1 MDAIKPKFHSESAA
15 IELRSGK
22 CRVIQVTWDDTAGID
37 TLDYYHAAFEVDGR
51 WNAEFYDI
59 DGSAVAARGSEETLE
74 FEWERCPA
82 ASENLEKFSKS
93 ELLDGIEVEVVD
105 VDVDEVPLGALCQTV
120 DERDNGIPRHWKH
133 WRII

>member
-1 MDAIKPKFHSESAA
+1 MDATKPKSHSESAA

-22 CRVIQVTWDDTAGID
+22 CRVIQVTWDDTAGIG
-37 TLDYYHAAFEVDGR
+37 TLDYFHAAFEVDGR
-51 WNAEFYDI
+51 WNAEFYDT
-59 DGSAVAARGSEETLE
+59 DGSAIAARGSEETLA

-82 ASENLEKFSKS
+82 ASDRLEELSKS
-93 ELLDGIEVEVVD
+93 ELRDGIEVEVVD
-105 VDVDEVPLGALCQTV
+105 VDIDEVPLGALCQTV